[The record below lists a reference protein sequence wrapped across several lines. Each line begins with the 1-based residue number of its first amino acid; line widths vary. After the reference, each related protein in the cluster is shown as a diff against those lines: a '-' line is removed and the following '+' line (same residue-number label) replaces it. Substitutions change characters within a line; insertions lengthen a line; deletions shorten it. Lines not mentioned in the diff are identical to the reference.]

1 MMRSPPFRV
10 GDLVTPS
17 HFAKNQK
24 WWSTVRHLDKA
35 QLMVT
40 SVVEGLSFNGWVV
53 KFHDPCY
60 GERAWNAIRLEL
72 VNFSLENE

>member
-1 MMRSPPFRV
+1 MKSPPFRV

-24 WWSTVRHLDKA
+24 WWNTVRHLNNA

-40 SVVEGLSFNGWVV
+40 EVIRAKTFEGWIV

-60 GERAWNAIRLEL
+60 GERGWNSIRLEH